1 MHNTKTNGDSSFQ
14 PQNIQAE
21 TELDKLIDTNY
32 KLWNLRHSG
41 IGKEIL
47 TAKENY
53 ERATGLAPYFGQA
66 NHLALAAMNYGLSLW
81 AISSFDEA
89 LPIIDEAV
97 NHSKTSGE
105 KNIASF
111 GLAFLANIYSNRG
124 KYDQAFQAIY
134 EALDLLIDYDES
146 LEARGLTYL
155 VLGSLHFDLEDYETA
170 YEYNVSSYKEFSS
183 IDDRLGMARST
194 NNAGT
199 ALVKLDRLD
208 EALEFCRKGLVC
220 YEELNHQGG
229 VAKALRDLGKVY
241 MAMDM
246 TDLALD
252 FFKRSL
258 TIRQKIHESGA
269 SQAEGIITCLDDIGA
284 TYLRMQQHQLALSNL
299 EQALEMAKEINALP
313 KQYKIHKRIAC
324 AYKLIG
330 EYEKAL
336 EHHELFFELRTS
348 VLGQENAN
356 KIKTMQ
362 TRYALAMSQQEAKI
376 EKVKNDEINR
386 AYSELHTVN
395 KNITDSLMYSKRI
408 QQAFLPTDERLA
420 GAFFDHFIMF
430 KPRDIVSG
438 DFYWYTEKNGF
449 KIFAIA
455 DCTGHGVPG
464 AFMSFIGNSLL
475 ERIIIERGILEPT
488 KILQELHKGVLSALL
503 KEANHQ
509 TSADGMDIAIL
520 IFDPKMTKCYFS
532 GAKRN
537 LYYMQNNE
545 LKEIKGGHY
554 SVGFDLHEAVFM
566 PMQILDLENVDWLYV
581 FTDGFADQFGE
592 RSNKKYMLSRLKA
605 VLANISRFDGEKQKA
620 LLDFEF
626 KNWMGKG
633 SQTDDVLVTGIQLKN
648 QLFHDL

>member
-1 MHNTKTNGDSSFQ
+1 
-14 PQNIQAE
+14 
-21 TELDKLIDTNY
+21 
-32 KLWNLRHSG
+32 
-41 IGKEIL
+41 
-47 TAKENY
+47 
-53 ERATGLAPYFGQA
+53 
-66 NHLALAAMNYGLSLW
+66 
-81 AISSFDEA
+81 
-89 LPIIDEAV
+89 
-97 NHSKTSGE
+97 
-105 KNIASF
+105 
-111 GLAFLANIYSNRG
+111 
-124 KYDQAFQAIY
+124 
-134 EALDLLIDYDES
+134 
-146 LEARGLTYL
+146 
-155 VLGSLHFDLEDYETA
+155 
-170 YEYNVSSYKEFSS
+170 
-183 IDDRLGMARST
+183 
-194 NNAGT
+194 
-199 ALVKLDRLD
+199 
-208 EALEFCRKGLVC
+208 
-220 YEELNHQGG
+220 
-229 VAKALRDLGKVY
+229 
-241 MAMDM
+241 
-246 TDLALD
+246 
-252 FFKRSL
+252 
-258 TIRQKIHESGA
+258 
-269 SQAEGIITCLDDIGA
+269 
-284 TYLRMQQHQLALSNL
+284 
-299 EQALEMAKEINALP
+299 
-313 KQYKIHKRIAC
+313 
-324 AYKLIG
+324 
-330 EYEKAL
+330 
-336 EHHELFFELRTS
+336 
-348 VLGQENAN
+348 LGQENAN

>member
-1 MHNTKTNGDSSFQ
+1 MN
-14 PQNIQAE
+14 AE
-21 TELDKLIDTNY
+21 SDLDKLIDTNY
-32 KLWNLRHSG
+32 RLWALRHTG
-41 IGKEIL
+41 IGSEIEA
-47 TAKENY
+47 AKENY
-53 ERATGLAPYFGQA
+53 HRAAKLGAEFAQA
-66 NHLALAAMNYGLSLW
+66 NDLALAAMNYGLSLW
-81 AISSFDEA
+81 AKSSFDEA
-89 LPIIDEAV
+89 LPIIEEGV
-97 NHSKTSGE
+97 NLSRASGE
-105 KNIASF
+105 KTIASF
-111 GLAFLANIYSNRG
+111 GLAFLANINSNKG

-134 EALDLLIDYDES
+134 EALDLLIDFEEA

-155 VLGSLHFDLEDYETA
+155 VLGSLHFDLEDYDTS
-170 YEYNVSSYKEFSS
+170 YEYNLSSYKEFSS

-194 NNAGT
+194 NNAGM

-208 EALEFCRKGLVC
+208 EALEFCRKALVL
-220 YEELNHQGG
+220 YEELNNQGG
-229 VAKALRDLGKVY
+229 GAKALRDLGKVY
-241 MAMDM
+241 MAMDL

-258 TIRQKIHESGA
+258 AIREKSHAAGMN
-269 SQAEGIITCLDDIGA
+269 QADGIITCLDDIGA
-284 TYLRMQQHQLALSNL
+284 TYLRTQQPKLALVNL
-299 EQALEMAKEINALP
+299 EKALSLAKEIDALP
-313 KQYKIHKRIAC
+313 KQYKIHRRIAW
-324 AYKLIG
+324 AYKAIG
-330 EYEKAL
+330 DFEKAL
-336 EHHELFFELRTS
+336 QHHELFFELRTS
-348 VLGQENAN
+348 VLGQETAN

-376 EKVKNDEINR
+376 EKVKNDEIKR
-386 AYSELHTVN
+386 AYGELHTVN

-408 QQAFLPTDERLA
+408 QQAFLPTEERLKS
-420 GAFFDHFIMF
+420 AFNDHFVMF

-438 DFYWYTEKNGF
+438 DFFWYTEKNGF
-449 KIFAIA
+449 KIYAIA

-537 LYYMQNNE
+537 LYYMEQGE
-545 LKEIKGGHY
+545 LMEIKGGHY

-566 PMQILDLENVDWLYV
+566 PMHVLDLDKIDWIYL

-605 VLANISRFDGEKQKA
+605 VLANISGFDGEKQKA

-626 KNWMGKG
+626 KNWMGRG
-633 SQTDDVLVTGIQLKN
+633 SQTDDVLVSGIQILKKEE
-648 QLFHDL
+648 

>member
-1 MHNTKTNGDSSFQ
+1 VHNTKTNGDSSFQ

>member
-199 ALVKLDRLD
+199 ALVKLERLD

-348 VLGQENAN
+348 VLGQENVN

>member
-1 MHNTKTNGDSSFQ
+1 VHNTKTNGDSSFQ

-199 ALVKLDRLD
+199 ALVKLERLD

-348 VLGQENAN
+348 VLGQENVN